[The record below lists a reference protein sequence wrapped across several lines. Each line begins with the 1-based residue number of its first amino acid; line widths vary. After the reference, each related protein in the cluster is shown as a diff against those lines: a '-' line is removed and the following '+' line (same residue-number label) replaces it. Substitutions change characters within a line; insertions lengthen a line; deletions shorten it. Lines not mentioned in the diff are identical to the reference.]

1 MKLHALDRSKS
12 DVIAQPVDPAV
23 VIAGAPETR
32 AFVTYDA
39 PAERLCAGEW
49 EAGIGTWRIAYDEW
63 EYCLVVSGR
72 CIVTGDDGT
81 RILAGPG
88 DAFVLEPGFTGT
100 WEVLEPMR
108 KHWVIRTP

>member
-1 MKLHALDRSKS
+1 MKLHALDRTGTT
-12 DVIAQPVDPAV
+12 P
-23 VIAGAPETR
+23 IAGPVAADMVLAGTPQTQ

-39 PAERLCAGEW
+39 PGERLCAGEW
-49 EAGIGTWRIAYDEW
+49 EATVGKWRVSYDEW
-63 EYCLVVSGR
+63 EYCLIVSGR

-81 RILAGPG
+81 RIEAGPG